1 MAINPGG
8 VRWKQYTTAA
18 SFTGTKPTLAIQGDL
33 MIAWAM
39 TDSTGTFTP
48 PAGWTLVGT
57 EGVLGGGKW
66 RVYSK
71 RHGDEAGTT
80 TYTFGSGGV
89 SWTVKMWAFS
99 GNSIDVDVGTVG
111 DWESS
116 SGTSTPSH
124 ASINYQFEN
133 SLCLALCIHEG
144 GTATY
149 TAPSGFAELHDA
161 TGNTSDWRDEV
172 GSTSSGTVTWT
183 ASTSSNYETML
194 IEIPE
199 SKTCRRLYFDSAAAA
214 EITPSSWCAQWDLPA
229 DKSGLPTRKLN
240 DVRGSSALSWRTF
253 VDNSATNNQDSALAR
268 FVRKLGT
275 GYIQGGFNAVL
286 QCAESN
292 SSANDFSQISLKI
305 IQPSGADRAVLFA
318 GQTNT
323 GTSGSEFPA
332 STTSPYQASAANRYF
347 PKATLS
353 RAMAA
358 AWSYEGDFLVVEIG
372 FRQNSTATTYTTN
385 MYIGEPTTTD
395 LTDLNETETTDNT
408 PWIEFPW
415 GITFSGE
422 GADFREVN
430 TPTYIGRLGG

>member
-48 PAGWTLVGT
+48 PAGWTLLGT

-89 SWTVKMWAFS
+89 SWTVKMWAFAGS
-99 GNSIDVDVGTVG
+99 SIDVDVGTVG

-214 EITPSSWCAQWDLPA
+214 PLTPSSLCAQWDLNTGSP
-229 DKSGLPTRKLN
+229 LTRQLN

-253 VDNSATNNQDSALAR
+253 VDNSATNNQDSFLVR
-268 FVRKLGT
+268 FVAMLGT
-275 GYIQGGFNAVL
+275 GYIQGSFNAIL
-286 QCAESN
+286 QAYETN
-292 SSANDFSQISLKI
+292 AAANAFSQISIKI
-305 IQPSGADRAVLFA
+305 IKPDGTDRAVLYA

-323 GTSGSEFPA
+323 GTTGSEFA
-332 STTSPYQASAANRYF
+332 ATAQANAANRYF
-347 PKATLS
+347 PKPTLS
-353 RAMAA
+353 RAMTAA
-358 AWSYEGDFLVVEIG
+358 YCYQGDALVVELG
-372 FRQNSTATTYTTN
+372 FRQNSTATTYTCGF
-385 MYIGEPTTTD
+385 YIGEPSATD

-408 PWIEFPW
+408 PHIELPW
-415 GITFSGE
+415 GLILSGE
-422 GADFREVN
+422 GPEYMAQM
-430 TPTYIGRLGG
+430 TPMAVPGC